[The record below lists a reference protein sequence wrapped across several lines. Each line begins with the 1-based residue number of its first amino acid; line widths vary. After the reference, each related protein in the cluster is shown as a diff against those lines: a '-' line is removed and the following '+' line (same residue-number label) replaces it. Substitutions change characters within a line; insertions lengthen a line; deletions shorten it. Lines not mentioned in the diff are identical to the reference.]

1 MSHVGKTLPAVFIA
15 LLWTSVSANAQPIGT
30 FRWQMQPYCNV
41 VTVNVTQQN
50 AIYTLDGTDDRCA
63 DSQAASVVGVAFLH
77 PTGMVGFGLSIVL
90 PGGIPVHVEAT
101 ISMASLSGTW
111 RNSAGQSGTFTFTPG
126 AGTGGAPR
134 PVPSS
139 AHLADAPRAVFA
151 SGDQV
156 QELTDIEDRT
166 VRSVTINA
174 PAPGQIIVNASGYFT
189 LADTAEPDAAR
200 CSITTGTIVD
210 LTHRILVEEQSV
222 AAMSRV
228 PFGGTRGLVVDAAG
242 PVTINLVCNEV
253 SGNVSVENSSL
264 TAIYVAGS

>member
-1 MSHVGKTLPAVFIA
+1 MSHLGKILPAVFIA
-15 LLWTSVSANAQPIGT
+15 LLWTSLSANAQPIGT

-50 AIYTLDGTDDRCA
+50 AIYTLDGPDDRCA
-63 DSQAASVVGVAFLH
+63 ASQAASVVGVAFLH

-111 RNSAGQSGTFTFTPG
+111 RDSAGQTGTFTFAPG
-126 AGTGGAPR
+126 GGTGGAPR

-139 AHLADAPRAVFA
+139 ARLADAPRAVFA
-151 SGDQV
+151 SGEQAV
-156 QELTDIEDRT
+156 PLTDITDT
-166 VRSVTINA
+166 VVRFLTINA
-174 PAPGQIIVNASGYFT
+174 PAAGQIIVNASGYFT
-189 LADTAEPDAAR
+189 LADPAEPDTAR
-200 CSITTGTIVD
+200 CSITTGTTVD
-210 LTHRILVEEQSV
+210 AAHRILVEEQAV
-222 AAMSRV
+222 GGMSRV
-228 PFGGTRGLVVDAAG
+228 PFGATRGLVVDAAG

-253 SGNVSVENSSL
+253 SGNVSVENTSL